1 MPSSRTTPA
10 LARVLL
16 VGAGRVG
23 TAVTSLL
30 ASRGLET
37 VAVASRSEAS
47 SAAAARFLGAP
58 VARLDDLPEADLVII
73 GATDAGIAPLAAK
86 VASSPSATARVVH
99 LSGASGTECL
109 DAVTRSGGIAWA
121 LHPVQACPDVDTAV
135 RRLPGSVWGVTVT
148 ADPEGAER
156 LVVHELGGRPV
167 TVPEEARP
175 LWHAASVMT
184 SNGISALLA
193 FGEELL
199 GSIGIDDPSV
209 VLGPLA
215 AGTVANAREGG
226 GGAATLTGPIARG
239 EAGTIQRHL
248 GALSGSPDLAERY
261 KGVAMAILAAA
272 DRSGKLDASARRSIE
287 DLLR

>member
-1 MPSSRTTPA
+1 MPSSRTTPEPTRA
-10 LARVLL
+10 LL

-30 ASRGLET
+30 AHRGFEI
-37 VAVASRSEAS
+37 VGVASRNIS
-47 SAAAARFLGAP
+47 SAEAAARFLGAP

-73 GATDAGIAPLAAK
+73 GATDAGISPLAAK
-86 VASSPSATARVVH
+86 VASSPSVAGRVVH
-99 LSGASGTECL
+99 LSGASGTEPL
-109 DAVTRSGGIAWA
+109 DAVIKAGGTAWA

-135 RRLPGSVWGVTVT
+135 RRLPGSVWGVTVS

-167 TVPEEARP
+167 TVPEESR
-175 LWHAASVMT
+175 LVWHAASVMT

-199 GSIGIDDPSV
+199 GSIGITDPEV

-226 GGAATLTGPIARG
+226 GGAATLTGPIVRG
-239 EAGTIQRHL
+239 ETQTVERHL
-248 GALSGSPDLAERY
+248 SAMSDSPGLTERY
-261 KGVAMAILAAA
+261 KGVALAILAAA
-272 DRSGKLDASARRSIE
+272 DRSGKLDAAARRSIE